1 MKHIKLKKLFADGGY
16 KEKFIDW
23 AKVTHDLEVEVVK
36 RNEQHKFVVLPKRWV
51 VERTFSWLLR
61 NRRLAKDYER
71 LKQSA
76 EAMVYLAMTKLML
89 KRLALE
95 YS

>member
-1 MKHIKLKKLFADGGY
+1 VGKL
-16 KEKFIDW
+16 IDW
-23 AKVTHDLEVEVVK
+23 AKLTHDLEVAVVK
-36 RNEQHKFVVLPKRWV
+36 RNEQHKFIALPKRWV

-76 EAMVYLAMTKLML
+76 ESMV
-89 KRLALE
+89 
-95 YS
+95 

>member
-1 MKHIKLKKLFADGGY
+1 MKHIKLKKVFADGGY

-23 AKVTHDLEVEVVK
+23 AKLTHDLEIEIIK
-36 RNEQHKFVVLPKRWV
+36 KKEQHKFVVLPKRWM

-61 NRRLAKDYER
+61 NRRLRADYER

-76 EAMVYLAMTKLML
+76 ESMIYISMTRLMV
-89 KRLALE
+89 KRLALA